1 VQDPDLEQYRS
12 PWAKGTSAVITPLA
26 VLDFETPDRRMRL
39 RSIHPGQTVESV
51 QAATGFELVVD
62 GGTVPVTAIPTADQ
76 LKIIRE
82 EIDTTGV
89 LQRLIA

>member
-1 VQDPDLEQYRS
+1 
-12 PWAKGTSAVITPLA
+12 

-62 GGTVPVTAIPTADQ
+62 AVAVPVTDVPTAEQ

>member
-1 VQDPDLEQYRS
+1 
-12 PWAKGTSAVITPLA
+12 
-26 VLDFETPDRRMRL
+26 MRL
-39 RSIHPGQTVESV
+39 RSVHPGQTAESV

-62 GGTVPVTAIPTADQ
+62 RATVPVTDTPSAEQ